1 MRYPARLAALLMP
14 ALLSACSSTPKVIR
28 EPVVEIIDRPV
39 YVTIPGCLT
48 ATIPVPA
55 GQLSALPDIAAQRR
69 AIIETLNARIQAIAA
84 IQGTSAAS
92 QIDCAT
98 AALGSGG
105 YFLRS

>member
-1 MRYPARLAALLMP
+1 MRYPVRLAALPVL
-14 ALLSACSSTPKVIR
+14 ALLSACSTAPKIIR

-69 AIIETLNARIQAIAA
+69 AIIETLNARMQAIAA
-84 IQGTSAAS
+84 IQGTSAAAPV
-92 QIDCAT
+92 DCAT
-98 AALGSGG
+98 AADTGSAKP
-105 YFLRS
+105 

>member
-1 MRYPARLAALLMP
+1 MRNTARLATLPALALL
-14 ALLSACSSTPKVIR
+14 AACSTAPNIIR

-48 ATIPVPA
+48 AVIPVPA

-69 AIIETLNARIQAIAA
+69 AIIETLNARMQAIAA

-92 QIDCAT
+92 PIECT
-98 AALGSGG
+98 AAADTGSAKP
-105 YFLRS
+105 